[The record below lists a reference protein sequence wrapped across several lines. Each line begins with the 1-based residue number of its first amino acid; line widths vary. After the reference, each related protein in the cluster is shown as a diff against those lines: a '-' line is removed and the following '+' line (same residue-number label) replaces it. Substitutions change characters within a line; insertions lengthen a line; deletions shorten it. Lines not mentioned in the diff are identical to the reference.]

1 MRLKNRRTIVR
12 AFTLIEL
19 LVVIAIIAI
28 LAAILLP
35 VLQQAQKRS
44 QQIYCLN
51 SQKQIALST
60 LMYAGDNNDTMPS
73 NASAIGAYTTDWIY
87 WRLNGTPLP
96 VMQSPII
103 TTINS
108 STNIVRCPADINNST
123 RIQERLNAYDYSY
136 TANGYTASPT
146 SASMFSTWTGSLGN
160 GWIAA
165 YLRNIRHPANKVMY
179 AEEPAWTGEVPPACV
194 SDSGQ
199 PASRFVEDDGRWDPA
214 EGVGNG
220 DTITLRHNGRGNA
233 NFADGHAQEIDYIF
247 GADTNNIDPS
257 I

>member
-1 MRLKNRRTIVR
+1 MRFKNRCEFLK

-35 VLQQAQKRS
+35 VLESAQKRS

-51 SQKQIALST
+51 SQKQVAIST

-73 NASAIGAYTTDWIY
+73 NASGIGAYTTDWIY
-87 WRLNGTPLP
+87 WRINGTPLP
-96 VMQSPII
+96 VLQSPIL
-103 TTINS
+103 TTINAG
-108 STNIVRCPADINNST
+108 TNIVRCPADINNTT
-123 RIQERLNAYDYSY
+123 RKQEKQSAYYYSY
-136 TANGYTASPT
+136 SANGYTASPT
-146 SASMFSTWTGSLGN
+146 SAAMFSTWTGSIGN
-160 GWIAA
+160 GWIPA

-179 AEEPAWTGEVPPACV
+179 VEEPAWTGEVPPACV
-194 SDSGQ
+194 SASGQ
-199 PASRFVEDDGRWDPA
+199 PASKFVENDGRWDPG

-233 NFADGHAQEIDYIF
+233 NFADGHAEEINYIF
-247 GADTNNIDPS
+247 GADTNNFDPS